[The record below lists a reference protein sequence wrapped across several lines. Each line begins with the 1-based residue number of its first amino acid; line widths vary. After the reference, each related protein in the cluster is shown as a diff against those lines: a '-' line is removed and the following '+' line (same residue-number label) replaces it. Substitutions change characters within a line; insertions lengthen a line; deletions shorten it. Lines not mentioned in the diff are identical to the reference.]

1 MQIDAHA
8 VSVRAFGQLVP
19 PSACDHIQVEDTDK
33 ATQELNKARTTRPN
47 AEEFKRFLASGWGEQ
62 DDVNTTLVAAA
73 PFAAARRA
81 RLSEQFP
88 GVRIVVPAGDLKV
101 RSNDT
106 DYRFRPTSDFA
117 YLTGLGA
124 DFEPGAVLVMTPV
137 DDAGHD
143 AVLYVIPPAGHDDEG
158 FYADPRSG
166 EFWIG
171 RRPGLAE
178 FAAMTGIATAPLKD
192 LPKGTRITGQP
203 TKAVHKALS
212 EMRFVK
218 DEYEI
223 QQLRDAVDATIDGFA
238 RAVRELP
245 RAMEHKR
252 GERVV
257 EAAFDGHARE
267 EGNAV
272 GYETIAASGAHATTL
287 HWIRNDGQVRNGDL
301 LLLDAGVEVESLYTA
316 DITRTLPVNGTF
328 SPVQRRIYEVVLEAA
343 DAGFAVA
350 RPGAK
355 FIDVHLAAME
365 VIEKRLTEWGIV
377 PDAEDPEAKLYRRW
391 MVHSTSHHL
400 GMDVHDCSAAKRD
413 LYLEGVLEPGMVFTI
428 EPGLYFKA
436 EDLTVPAEL
445 RGIGVRIEDDVLV
458 TADGCENLSVALPR
472 DPDAVEA
479 WMARLRG

>member
-1 MQIDAHA
+1 M
-8 VSVRAFGQLVP
+8 
-19 PSACDHIQVEDTDK
+19 ETTDK
-33 ATQELNKARTTRPN
+33 KTEELNKARATRPT
-47 AEEFKRFLASGWGEQ
+47 AEEFKKFLASGWAAPE
-62 DDVNTTLVAAA
+62 DVKTTAVAGA
-73 PFAAARRA
+73 PFASSRRA
-81 RLSEQFP
+81 RLSAQFP
-88 GVRIVVPAGDLKV
+88 GVRIVVPAGELKV

-106 DYRFRPTSDFA
+106 DYRFRPHSDFA
-117 YLTGLGA
+117 YLTGLGL

-137 DDAGHD
+137 PDADPGHDALLHD
-143 AVLYVIPPAGHDDEG
+143 AVLYLTPPAGTDSEG
-158 FYADPRSG
+158 FYSDPRSG

-178 FAAMTGIATAPLKD
+178 FEAMTGIVTEPLKQ
-192 LPKGTRITGQP
+192 LPGGIRLANHP
-203 TKAVHKALS
+203 TKAVHKALA

-223 QQLRDAVDATIDGFA
+223 QQMRDAVDATIEGFA
-238 RAVRELP
+238 RAVKELP
-245 RAMEHKR
+245 RAIEHKR

-272 GYETIAASGAHATTL
+272 GYETIAASGDNATTL
-287 HWIRNDGQVRNGDL
+287 HWIRNDGQVRSGDL
-301 LLLDAGVEVESLYTA
+301 LLLDAGVEVDSLYTA
-316 DITRTLPVNGTF
+316 DITRTLPVDGTF
-328 SPVQRRIYEVVLEAA
+328 TPVQRRIYEVVLEAA

-355 FIDVHLAAME
+355 FLDVHLAAME

-400 GMDVHDCSAAKRD
+400 GMDVHDCSAAKRE
-413 LYLEGVLEPGMVFTI
+413 LYMEGTLEPGMVFTI

-436 EDLTVPAEL
+436 GDLTVPLEL
-445 RGIGVRIEDDVLV
+445 RGIGIRIEDDVLV
-458 TADGCENLSVALPR
+458 TEDGCENLSAALPR